1 MITFILGVYIMKTL
15 DKFKI
20 QIQEMMDTDYGS
32 FIKALIV
39 SKQEKPIKIN
49 YILYMIHIWIV
60 MT

>member
-1 MITFILGVYIMKTL
+1 MKTL